1 MKILAYYL
9 PQYHEIP
16 ENNAWWG
23 KGFTEW
29 SNVKKAQKLFEGHYQ
44 PRIPL
49 NNNYYDLTDIETI
62 KWQVELAKKYGVYG
76 FCFYHYWFNGKLL
89 LEKPMELLLENKQ
102 IDIPFCVCWANE
114 NWTNGWATDKNEIL
128 ISHNSEDRDD
138 WKKHFYYLL
147 PFLKDS
153 RYIKEDGKPLLVI
166 YYPNII
172 ISLNEMLE
180 YWDGLAKEEGFQG
193 IKFIYQHHL
202 FHFKT
207 SADKS
212 HFDYGIEFQPQ
223 YAQVA
228 MEPKRNLLRT
238 QIIIKISSLL
248 QKHLGLYISKK
259 SKAVKQY
266 NYDDVWK
273 KILEMDPDNDKML
286 PGAFVD
292 WDNTPRK
299 KKRGSVFIG
308 GSPEKFGFY
317 LKQLIVRARDVYKK
331 NIIFM
336 FAWNEWGEG
345 GYLEPDEKYGYAYL
359 EEIKSAL
366 DELDEFPIK

>member
-273 KILEMDPDNDKML
+273 KILEMDPDNDKM
-286 PGAFVD
+286 D
-292 WDNTPRK
+292 
-299 KKRGSVFIG
+299 SVI
-308 GSPEKFGFY
+308 PCHH
-317 LKQLIVRARDVYKK
+317 
-331 NIIFM
+331 
-336 FAWNEWGEG
+336 
-345 GYLEPDEKYGYAYL
+345 
-359 EEIKSAL
+359 
-366 DELDEFPIK
+366 